1 MSKVTIF
8 GKKRWEEVLEIIDDV
23 EEYYCT
29 NGMFYIKVR
38 EEEYY
43 FALDLI
49 GIIHIEAESEGE
61 AE

>member
-8 GKKRWEEVLEIIDDV
+8 GKKRWEEVLEIIDNV

-29 NGMFYIKVR
+29 NGMFYVKFG
-38 EEEYY
+38 EQECY

-49 GIIHIEAESEGE
+49 GIIYIEAESEGE